1 MDLDV
6 QVNIPIITIVSNLA
20 KAWLDLL
27 VADCNSIE
35 VKVVELQS
43 CSNQTI
49 WDC

>member
-35 VKVVELQS
+35 VKVVEPT